1 MAMFFKIEG
10 DEVVEDAELNVPKG
24 ADYDDVSLTPPSPAH
39 HRPLPIRTL
48 CPALFLPPRPMFFSL
63 AGARTLAFPCH
74 DELPGLAAFPSLR

>member
-48 CPALFLPPRPMFFSL
+48 CPALFSL
-63 AGARTLAFPCH
+63 AGSRTLAFPCH
-74 DELPGLAAFPSLR
+74 DELPGLTAFPSLR